1 MAQLMVEPYSLVISL
16 TVLQLKGQSVI
27 GNLLLYVYKKI
38 HPLKKGDATTITQLT
53 LAAGMCYITFHILSI
68 ILCHNQGDII
78 YSLMIWQVAFS
89 LRRET

>member
-1 MAQLMVEPYSLVISL
+1 MAQLMVEPYSLLISL
-16 TVLQLKGQSVI
+16 TLLQLKGQSVI
-27 GNLLLYVYKKI
+27 GNLLLYVCKKI
-38 HPLKKGDATTITQLT
+38 QPLQKGDATTITQLT
-53 LAAGMCYITFHILSI
+53 LAAGMFYITFH